1 MGLSWPDTCTDVAV
15 DERGRGGQTLGHELG
30 EVRPDLDASP
40 ILVIGQ
46 MARLTQL
53 FEPHLRLPFAEAE
66 LSNGDFDVLA
76 ALRRTGEPHTL
87 TPGQLSTSLL
97 VTTGA
102 ITKRIDRLE
111 ARGLVQ
117 RAVSPADSRGRLV
130 TLTPAGVMLTDE
142 LIAVHLANEARL
154 LAGLSVEEHDH
165 LVVLLARLAESL
177 DTADDDK
184 GFATGQ
190 QR

>member
-1 MGLSWPDTCTDVAV
+1 MAPQSSGTVAEIV
-15 DERGRGGQTLGHELG
+15 AQWRSE
-30 EVRPDLDASP
+30 RPDLDASP

-46 MARLTQL
+46 IARLTQL
-53 FEPHLRLPFAEAE
+53 FEPHLRTPFVEAG
-66 LSNGDFDVLA
+66 LGNGDFDVLA
-76 ALRRTGEPHTL
+76 ALRRAGAPYTL

-111 ARGLVQ
+111 ARGLAQ
-117 RAVSPADSRGRLV
+117 RAVSPADSRGRLI
-130 TLTPAGVMLTDE
+130 TLSPAGVALADE

-154 LAGLSVEEHDH
+154 LSGLNAAERDQ
-165 LVVLLARLAESL
+165 LATLLARIAETLEPDADADALAR
-177 DTADDDK
+177 
-184 GFATGQ
+184 AT